1 MRLTGRHR
9 IVPYLFIAP
18 WIIGFLAF
26 TLFPATFSLWMSL
39 FDWKIVGD
47 RSFIGLDNYVSMF
60 GDDTFY
66 LAMSNT
72 IRYALIL
79 VPLSVGLSLGLA
91 VLLSRDVRGIGSFKT
106 AFYLPTLLT
115 GVALAI
121 VWGWILADRGVL
133 NFFIESLGGEPV
145 RWLTDPNSAMAAIIL
160 TTCFGQGAQMLI
172 FLSALKNVPTELYEA
187 ATIDGA
193 GPFRKFGRI
202 TLPMIGPAIVFNTI
216 ISIIAAFQQITVVL
230 NLTGGGPDKA
240 TYFYSLFVYEN
251 AFLRGD
257 LGYAAAN
264 AWIMLLAVL
273 ILTLIFLR
281 LSRRWSY
288 YEV

>member
-1 MRLTGRHR
+1 MRLTGRQR
-9 IVPYLFIAP
+9 IIPYLFIAP
-18 WIIGFLAF
+18 WIVGFLAF
-26 TLFPATFSLWMSL
+26 TLFPAIFSMAMSL
-39 FDWKIVGD
+39 FTWKIVGD
-47 RSFIGLDNYVSMF
+47 HTFIGFGNYVRMF
-60 GDDTFY
+60 QDDMFY
-66 LAMSNT
+66 LAMRNT
-72 IRYALIL
+72 AEYAVIL
-79 VPLSVGLSLGLA
+79 VPLSVGLSLALA
-91 VLLSRDVRGIGSFKT
+91 LLLSKEVRGIGVFKT

-133 NFFIESLGGEPV
+133 NAFITALGGQPV
-145 RWLTDPNSAMAAIIL
+145 RWLNDPGAAMWAVVI

-193 GPFRKFGRI
+193 GPLRRFTRI
-202 TLPMIGPAIVFNTI
+202 TLPMISPAIVFNTI
-216 ISIIAAFQQITVVL
+216 ISIVTAFQQITVVL

-251 AFLRGD
+251 AFKRGD
-257 LGYAAAN
+257 LGYASAN
-264 AWIMLLAVL
+264 AWLMLAVVL
-273 ILTLIFLR
+273 LLTFAFLR

>member
-1 MRLTGRHR
+1 MRLSGRHR

-18 WIIGFLAF
+18 WIVGFLAF
-26 TLFPATFSLWMSL
+26 TLFPATFSLWMSM
-39 FDWKIVGD
+39 FDWGIVGD
-47 RSFIGLDNYVSMF
+47 RTFIGFDNYIRMF

-72 IRYALIL
+72 VRYALIL

-91 VLLSRDVRGIGSFKT
+91 VLLSRDVRGVGLFKT

-133 NFFIESLGGEPV
+133 NFFIASLGGEPV
-145 RWLTDPNSAMAAIIL
+145 RWLTDPGSAMWAMVL

-172 FLSALKNVPTELYEA
+172 FLSALKNVPAELYEA

-251 AFLRGD
+251 AFRRGD
-257 LGYAAAN
+257 LGYAASN
-264 AWIMLLAVL
+264 AWIMLIAVL
-273 ILTLIFLR
+273 VLTLVFLR

>member
-1 MRLTGRHR
+1 MRLTGRQR
-9 IVPYLFIAP
+9 IIPYLFIAP
-18 WIIGFLAF
+18 WIVGFLAF
-26 TLFPATFSLWMSL
+26 TLFPAVFSMVMSL
-39 FDWKIVGD
+39 FTWKIVGD
-47 RSFIGLDNYVSMF
+47 RTFIGLGNYLRMF
-60 GDDTFY
+60 QDDTFY
-66 LAMSNT
+66 LAMRNT
-72 IRYALIL
+72 AVYAVIL
-79 VPLSVGLSLGLA
+79 VPLSVGLALGLA
-91 VLLSRDVRGIGSFKT
+91 LLLSREVRGIGFFKT

-133 NFFIESLGGEPV
+133 NALIMAFGGQPV
-145 RWLTDPNSAMAAIIL
+145 RWLNDPGAAMWAVII

-172 FLSALKNVPTELYEA
+172 FLSALKNVPPELYEA

-193 GPFRKFGRI
+193 GPLRRFTRI
-202 TLPMIGPAIVFNTI
+202 TLPMISPAIVFNTI
-216 ISIIAAFQQITVVL
+216 ISIITAFQQITVVL

-251 AFLRGD
+251 AFKRGD
-257 LGYAAAN
+257 LGYASAN
-264 AWIMLLAVL
+264 AWLMLAVVL
-273 ILTLIFLR
+273 VLTFVFLR